1 MAERCTLLVN
11 SCDAYDDLWVPFFT
25 ILMHRWKPIPY
36 PIVLNTESKSFSFPN
51 LDIRTFQFYD
61 EKDNVPWGERLI
73 KTLQHIDTEYVLCML
88 DDFFLLEDVE
98 QARIDECMRWM
109 DADHNI
115 AVFSFW
121 RTRQP
126 NIRDNRYPHFEKRP
140 QNGEYRFNCQAALW
154 RRDKL
159 LQYIRPHESPWE
171 WEIYGSIRSRR
182 YKESFYSAI
191 EGEPYVFVYDW
202 FAGGAV
208 HRGKWT
214 RGVSGLLN
222 NYNIKIDYSTRGFE
236 TDANPII
243 TRVFYKLID
252 IVKHPLAFLR
262 RYWNIFLSLR

>member
-1 MAERCTLLVN
+1 MADRCTLLVN
-11 SCDAYDDLWVPFFT
+11 SCDAYEDLWVPFFT
-25 ILMHRWKPIPY
+25 ILTHRWKELPY

-51 LDIRTFQFYD
+51 LDIRTFQLYD
-61 EKDNVPWGERLI
+61 EKDRVPWGARFI

-140 QNGEYRFNCQAALW
+140 QNGKYRFNCQAALW

>member
-11 SCDAYDDLWVPFFT
+11 SCDAYEDLWVPFFT

-51 LDIRTFQFYD
+51 LSIRTFQFYD
-61 EKDNVPWGERLI
+61 EKDSIPWGERLI

-88 DDFFLLEDVE
+88 DDFFLLEDVD

-109 DADHNI
+109 DEDHNI

-140 QNGEYRFNCQAALW
+140 QNGKYRFNCQAAIW

-191 EGEPYVFVYDW
+191 EGEPYIMTYSIL
-202 FAGGAV
+202 GCGLI
-208 HRGKWT
+208 RGKWA
-214 RGVSGLLN
+214 RGTEEVFRK
-222 NYNIKIDYSTRGFE
+222 YNIQMDFSVRGFK
-236 TDANPII
+236 TDAEPVI
-243 TRVFYKLID
+243 TRVFNKLMD
-252 IVKHPLAFLR
+252 IVKHPMAFLR